1 MKKLVLAAVVS
12 SLFSATAM
20 ANTSY
25 NIQHGNDDASKFSV
39 YNNIGLGFSGGVEI
53 VTEGNLKRHKESN
66 MRIDYNFDVTDAWY
80 IQPQFELTVPSGS
93 RSRSSFEAEQNGNK
107 LRADLRLSNTAKFG
121 LKTGYQFDNGLYTAA
136 RYRYE
141 MTDAK
146 VNVKGTA
153 SNKDRHNLGIK
164 EDNNIHRMD
173 ITLGYVLADT
183 MDLSANYIHKR
194 GDSKFNADYTTVNFK
209 DKDQRKI
216 EGNQNEVEL
225 KAKFIGFDSIHPYA
239 MYTYKGDIDFK
250 GEKNVKVDNVFSVG
264 VNFNF

>member
-20 ANTSY
+20 ATTSY
-25 NIQHGNDDASKFSV
+25 NIEHGNDDESKFSI
-39 YNNIGLGFSGGVEI
+39 YHDIGLGFSGGVEF

-66 MRIDYNFDVTDAWY
+66 MRIDYNFDITDAWY

-93 RSRSSFEAEQNGNK
+93 RSRSNGQFTTPDGDKVNASQ
-107 LRADLRLSNTAKFG
+107 RISNTAKFG

-141 MTDAK
+141 MAERK
-146 VNVKGTA
+146 LNFKNTA
-153 SNKDRHNLGIK
+153 HNLDIK

-173 ITLGYVLADT
+173 LTVGYVVADM
-183 MDLSANYIHKR
+183 MDLSANYIYKR
-194 GDSKFNADYTTVNFK
+194 GDSKFDANYTSDIK
-209 DKDQRKI
+209 DKANGKL
-216 EGNQNEVEL
+216 EGNQSEVEL

-239 MYTYKGDIDFK
+239 MYTYKGDAEIK
-250 GEKNVKVDNVFSVG
+250 GLGKKAVDNVFSVG